1 MLTETEQPADGLK
14 MALKLIV
21 VYGEER
27 QEVIK
32 VCNLMYHGK
41 LKGVR
46 KMEQTERERIIEVL
60 NKVLNPLDK
69 LRSDL
74 INEGRAQSKAEKK
87 KDTKKLAEEISKP
100 LADMGE
106 LNRELTVKQSLE
118 RYGQPT
124 DDDHIASVLK
134 IVDNNGITL
143 EELESC
149 LERVKY
155 ANDKDPK
162 NDLKKYTYSCLYK
175 LVKS

>member
-1 MLTETEQPADGLK
+1 MLTETEQPANGLK

-87 KDTKKLAEEISKP
+87 KDKKKLAEEISKP

-118 RYGQPT
+118 IRTADRRRPHSQ
-124 DDDHIASVLK
+124 AF
-134 IVDNNGITL
+134 
-143 EELESC
+143 
-149 LERVKY
+149 
-155 ANDKDPK
+155 
-162 NDLKKYTYSCLYK
+162 
-175 LVKS
+175 